1 MTLNLIICPF
11 LDGTKC
17 KVAEL
22 SVSRGVCLDCLAKG
36 SKGAQLKVP
45 AITTQREAAMK
56 AQARG
61 EVYAPPGK
69 CGECNQ

>member
-1 MTLNLIICPF
+1 MIPFPQTLACR
-11 LDGTKC
+11 
-17 KVAEL
+17 
-22 SVSRGVCLDCLAKG
+22 SRFHCATCLAGTWHKLDQCPHG
-36 SKGAQLKVP
+36 IIADNLPQPTERDRAL
-45 AITTQREAAMK
+45 Q